1 MSEVLTKKDF
11 DKVLPIIKVL
21 EEKGF
26 ITPRE
31 AENVCNRSSATVRRY
46 LGILTAAGIVQAEG
60 NTNNSIYRF
69 VAN

>member
-46 LGILTAAGIVQAEG
+46 LGILTAVGIVQAEG